1 MMNRRRLT
9 AREVAVVGLV
19 AQGHTNGEIAA
30 DLGVSLATVKRH
42 MNNIMIKW
50 NCNNRTQVAV
60 QATLRHA
67 ETTAAP
73 PSPQALESWRSLD
86 VEGGAVGARP
96 DGRRAGA
103 RAGAR
108 GLPPITSPILGP

>member
-86 VEGGAVGARP
+86 VEVVRLGPGRMGAAPAHGQ
-96 DGRRAGA
+96 
-103 RAGAR
+103 AR
-108 GLPPITSPILGP
+108 GGSRR